1 MTNQQMEQRLSE
13 LEQQVADLR
22 REIRPLRPLATAA
35 DTFGMFS
42 DDPDLDEVV
51 RLGREYRE
59 QSNAEDGEC

>member
-22 REIRPLRPLATAA
+22 REIRPLKPLATAT
-35 DTFGMFS
+35 DTFGLFA
-42 DDPDLDEVV
+42 DDPGFDEIV

-59 QSNAEDGEC
+59 QANAEDGEC